1 MGLVHFCCMGL
12 SSSAAQHSSSVPER
26 NQRLEDAQAE
36 DTQSNEQGNCAT
48 GRGEG
53 AACTHGKGN
62 GVLTSQLT
70 SQVRCSKLP

>member
-36 DTQSNEQGNCAT
+36 DTQSNEQRDCVT

-53 AACTHGKGN
+53 AACTHSKGN
-62 GVLTSQLT
+62 L
-70 SQVRCSKLP
+70 LPPSSLPR

>member
-36 DTQSNEQGNCAT
+36 DTQSNEQRNCAT

-53 AACTHGKGN
+53 AAWLGLIHPGDERAGAII
-62 GVLTSQLT
+62 LMIY
-70 SQVRCSKLP
+70 